1 VVLVYEEKAYRL
13 GALSVSEIFH
23 MSGHSKWSTIKRA
36 KGAADAKRGQ
46 QFTKLSK
53 AITVAA
59 KAGGADPAGN
69 PRLKIA
75 IDAARQA
82 NMPKDNIARA
92 IDRASS
98 SNAAN
103 IDEILYEGYGPGG
116 AAILMEVLTDN
127 RNRTISEV
135 RSLLSK
141 HGGSMGDAGSV
152 AWMFKSQAIIQLPI
166 NGHDAEE
173 ISLVAIEAG
182 ANDIDQ
188 DENTLIVFSDTENIN
203 QVSQALAKYGEA
215 QVDIQPIATNQ
226 LEVDLETQQK
236 LMTLI
241 ELLDEHDDINRV
253 STNAVI

>member
-1 VVLVYEEKAYRL
+1 
-13 GALSVSEIFH
+13 

-53 AITVAA
+53 TITVAA
-59 KAGGADPAGN
+59 KSGGADPAGN

-75 IDAARQA
+75 IDAARAA

-92 IDRASS
+92 IDRATN
-98 SNAAN
+98 SNAEN
-103 IDEILYEGYGPGG
+103 IDEVLYEGYGPGG

-127 RNRTISEV
+127 RNRTIAEV
-135 RSLLSK
+135 RSLLNK

-152 AWMFKSQAIIQLPI
+152 AWMFKSQAVIQLPL
-166 NGHDAEE
+166 NGQDVEE
-173 ISLVAIEAG
+173 ISLAAIEAG

-188 DENTLIVFSDTENIN
+188 DGDMLIVFSDAENLN
-203 QVSQALAKYGEA
+203 QVNQALSVYGEV
-215 QVDIQPIATNQ
+215 QVDIQPIATNE
-226 LEVDLETQQK
+226 LEVDLESQQK
-236 LMTLI
+236 LVTLM

-253 STNAVI
+253 STNAII

>member
-1 VVLVYEEKAYRL
+1 
-13 GALSVSEIFH
+13 

-59 KAGGADPAGN
+59 KSGGADPAGN
-69 PRLKIA
+69 PRLKMA
-75 IDAARQA
+75 MDAARAA

-92 IDRASS
+92 IDRATNNS
-98 SNAAN
+98 AEN
-103 IDEILYEGYGPGG
+103 IDEVLYEGYGPGG

-127 RNRTISEV
+127 RNRTIAEV
-135 RSLLSK
+135 RSLLNK

-152 AWMFKSQAIIQLPI
+152 AWMFKSQAIIQLPLK
-166 NGHDAEE
+166 GQDAEDV
-173 ISLVAIEAG
+173 SLAAIEAG

-188 DENTLIVFSDTENIN
+188 DGDTLIVFSDTENLN
-203 QVSQALAKYGEA
+203 QVNQALSAYGEV
-215 QVDIQPIATNQ
+215 QVDIQPIATNE
-226 LEVDLETQQK
+226 LEVDPESQQK
-236 LMTLI
+236 LVSLM

-253 STNAVI
+253 STNAII

>member
-1 VVLVYEEKAYRL
+1 
-13 GALSVSEIFH
+13 

-59 KAGGADPAGN
+59 KSGGVDPAGN
-69 PRLKIA
+69 PRLKMA
-75 IDAARQA
+75 MDAARAA

-92 IDRASS
+92 IDRATNNS
-98 SNAAN
+98 AEN
-103 IDEILYEGYGPGG
+103 IDKVLYEGYGPGG

-127 RNRTISEV
+127 RNRTIAEV
-135 RSLLSK
+135 RSLLNK

-152 AWMFKSQAIIQLPI
+152 AWMFKSQAIIQLPLK
-166 NGHDAEE
+166 GQDAEDV
-173 ISLVAIEAG
+173 SLAAIEAG

-188 DENTLIVFSDTENIN
+188 DGDTLIVFSDTENLN
-203 QVSQALAKYGEA
+203 QVNQALSAYGEV
-215 QVDIQPIATNQ
+215 QVDIQPIATNE
-226 LEVDLETQQK
+226 LEVDPESQQK
-236 LMTLI
+236 LVSLM

-253 STNAVI
+253 STNAII

>member
-1 VVLVYEEKAYRL
+1 
-13 GALSVSEIFH
+13 

-59 KAGGADPAGN
+59 KSGGADPAGN
-69 PRLKIA
+69 PRLKMA
-75 IDAARQA
+75 MDAARAA

-92 IDRASS
+92 IDRGTNNSVE
-98 SNAAN
+98 N
-103 IDEILYEGYGPGG
+103 IDEVLYEGYGPGG

-127 RNRTISEV
+127 RNRTIAEV
-135 RSLLSK
+135 RSLLNK

-152 AWMFKSQAIIQLPI
+152 AWMFKSQAIIQLPLK
-166 NGHDAEE
+166 GQDAEE
-173 ISLVAIEAG
+173 VSLAAIEAG

-188 DENTLIVFSDTENIN
+188 DGDTLIVFSDTENLT
-203 QVSQALAKYGEA
+203 QVNQALSTYGEI
-215 QVDIQPIATNQ
+215 QVDIQPIATNE
-226 LEVDLETQQK
+226 LEVDPESQQK
-236 LMTLI
+236 LVSLM

-253 STNAVI
+253 STNAII

>member
-1 VVLVYEEKAYRL
+1 
-13 GALSVSEIFH
+13 

-59 KAGGADPAGN
+59 KSGGADPAGN
-69 PRLKIA
+69 PRLKMA
-75 IDAARQA
+75 MDAARAA

-92 IDRASS
+92 IDRATNSS
-98 SNAAN
+98 AEN

-127 RNRTISEV
+127 RNRTIAEV
-135 RSLLSK
+135 RSLLNK

-152 AWMFKSQAIIQLPI
+152 AWMFKSQAIIQLPLK
-166 NGHDAEE
+166 GQDAEE
-173 ISLVAIEAG
+173 ISLAAIEAG

-188 DENTLIVFSDTENIN
+188 DGDMLIVFSDAENLSHVN
-203 QVSQALAKYGEA
+203 QALSAYGEA
-215 QVDIQPIATNQ
+215 QVDIQPVATNE
-226 LEVDLETQQK
+226 LEVDSESQQK
-236 LMTLI
+236 LVSLM

-253 STNAVI
+253 STNAII

>member
-1 VVLVYEEKAYRL
+1 
-13 GALSVSEIFH
+13 

-59 KAGGADPAGN
+59 KSGGTDPAGN

-75 IDAARQA
+75 IDAARSA

-92 IDRASS
+92 IDRASGG
-98 SNAAN
+98 NADN

-127 RNRTISEV
+127 RNRTIAEV
-135 RSLLSK
+135 RSILNK
-141 HGGSMGDAGSV
+141 HGGTMGDAGSV
-152 AWMFKSQAIIQLPI
+152 AWMFKSQAIIQLAI
-166 NGHDAEE
+166 QGGDSEE
-173 ISLVAIEAG
+173 ISMAAIEAG

-188 DENTLIVFSDTENIN
+188 DDDNLIIFSDIDNLN
-203 QVSQALAKYGEA
+203 QVNQALSSYGEA
-215 QVDIQPIATNQ
+215 EVDIQPIPTNQ
-226 LEVDLETQQK
+226 LEVDSETQQK
-236 LMTLI
+236 LLSLI
-241 ELLDEHDDINRV
+241 ELLEEHDDINRV
-253 STNAVI
+253 STNAVL

>member
-1 VVLVYEEKAYRL
+1 
-13 GALSVSEIFH
+13 

-53 AITVAA
+53 TITVAA
-59 KAGGADPAGN
+59 KSGGADLAGN

-75 IDAARQA
+75 IDAARAA

-92 IDRASS
+92 IDRATN
-98 SNAAN
+98 SNAEN
-103 IDEILYEGYGPGG
+103 IDEVLYEGYGPGG

-127 RNRTISEV
+127 RNRTIAEV
-135 RSLLSK
+135 RSLLNK

-152 AWMFKSQAIIQLPI
+152 AWMFKSQAVIQLPL
-166 NGHDAEE
+166 NGQDVEE
-173 ISLVAIEAG
+173 ISLAAIEAG

-188 DENTLIVFSDTENIN
+188 DGDMLIVFSDAENLN
-203 QVSQALAKYGEA
+203 QVNQALSVYGEV
-215 QVDIQPIATNQ
+215 QVDIQPIATNE
-226 LEVDLETQQK
+226 LEVDLESQQK
-236 LMTLI
+236 LVTLM

-253 STNAVI
+253 STNAII

>member
-1 VVLVYEEKAYRL
+1 
-13 GALSVSEIFH
+13 

-59 KAGGADPAGN
+59 KSGGADPAGN
-69 PRLKIA
+69 PRLKMA
-75 IDAARQA
+75 MDAARAA

-92 IDRASS
+92 IDRATNNS
-98 SNAAN
+98 AEN
-103 IDEILYEGYGPGG
+103 IDEVLYEGYGPGG

-127 RNRTISEV
+127 RNRTIAEV
-135 RSLLSK
+135 RSLLNK

-152 AWMFKSQAIIQLPI
+152 AWMFKSQAIIQLPLK
-166 NGHDAEE
+166 GQDAEE
-173 ISLVAIEAG
+173 VSLAAIEAG

-188 DENTLIVFSDTENIN
+188 DGDTLIVFSDTENLT
-203 QVSQALAKYGEA
+203 QVNQALSTYGEI
-215 QVDIQPIATNQ
+215 QVDIQPIATNE
-226 LEVDLETQQK
+226 LEVDPESQQK
-236 LMTLI
+236 LVSLM

-253 STNAVI
+253 STNAII

>member
-1 VVLVYEEKAYRL
+1 
-13 GALSVSEIFH
+13 

-59 KAGGADPAGN
+59 KSGGADPAGN
-69 PRLKIA
+69 PRLKMA
-75 IDAARQA
+75 MDAARAA

-92 IDRASS
+92 IDRATNNS
-98 SNAAN
+98 AEN
-103 IDEILYEGYGPGG
+103 IDEVLYEGYGPGG

-127 RNRTISEV
+127 RNRTIAEV
-135 RSLLSK
+135 RSLLNK

-152 AWMFKSQAIIQLPI
+152 AWMFKSQAIIQLPLK
-166 NGHDAEE
+166 GQDAEE
-173 ISLVAIEAG
+173 VSLAAIEAG

-188 DENTLIVFSDTENIN
+188 DGDTLIVFSDTENLN
-203 QVSQALAKYGEA
+203 QVNQALSAYGEV
-215 QVDIQPIATNQ
+215 QVDIQPIATNE
-226 LEVDLETQQK
+226 LEVDPESQQK
-236 LMTLI
+236 LVSLM

-253 STNAVI
+253 STNAII

>member
-1 VVLVYEEKAYRL
+1 
-13 GALSVSEIFH
+13 

-59 KAGGADPAGN
+59 KSGGADPAGN
-69 PRLKIA
+69 PRLKMA
-75 IDAARQA
+75 MDAARAA

-92 IDRASS
+92 IDRATNSS
-98 SNAAN
+98 AEN

-127 RNRTISEV
+127 RNRTIAEV
-135 RSLLSK
+135 RSLLNK

-152 AWMFKSQAIIQLPI
+152 AWMFKSQAIIQLPLK
-166 NGHDAEE
+166 GQDAEE
-173 ISLVAIEAG
+173 ISLAAIEAG

-188 DENTLIVFSDTENIN
+188 DGDMLIVFSDTENLSQVN
-203 QVSQALAKYGEA
+203 QTLSAYGEA
-215 QVDIQPIATNQ
+215 QVDIQPVATNE
-226 LEVDLETQQK
+226 LEVDPESQQK
-236 LMTLI
+236 LVSLM

-253 STNAVI
+253 STNAII

>member
-1 VVLVYEEKAYRL
+1 
-13 GALSVSEIFH
+13 

-59 KAGGADPAGN
+59 KSGGVDPAGN
-69 PRLKIA
+69 PRLKMA
-75 IDAARQA
+75 MDAARAA

-92 IDRASS
+92 IDRATNNS
-98 SNAAN
+98 AEN
-103 IDEILYEGYGPGG
+103 IDEVLYEGYGPGG

-127 RNRTISEV
+127 RNRTIAEV
-135 RSLLSK
+135 RSLLNK

-152 AWMFKSQAIIQLPI
+152 AWMFKSQAIIQLPLK
-166 NGHDAEE
+166 GQDAEE
-173 ISLVAIEAG
+173 VSLAAIEAG

-188 DENTLIVFSDTENIN
+188 DGDTLIVFSDTENLN
-203 QVSQALAKYGEA
+203 QVNQALSAYGEV
-215 QVDIQPIATNQ
+215 QVDIQPIATNE
-226 LEVDLETQQK
+226 LEVDPESQQK
-236 LMTLI
+236 LVSLM

-253 STNAVI
+253 STNAII

>member
-1 VVLVYEEKAYRL
+1 
-13 GALSVSEIFH
+13 

-59 KAGGADPAGN
+59 KSGGVDPAGN

-92 IDRASS
+92 IDRAAS
-98 SNAAN
+98 SNAEN
-103 IDEILYEGYGPGG
+103 IDEVLYEGYGPGG

-127 RNRTISEV
+127 RNRTIAEV
-135 RSLLSK
+135 RSLLNK
-141 HGGSMGDAGSV
+141 HGGTMGDAGSV
-152 AWMFKSQAIIQLPI
+152 AWMFKSQAIIQLAI
-166 NGHDAEE
+166 NGHDVEE
-173 ISLVAIEAG
+173 VSLAAIEAG

-188 DENTLIVFSDTENIN
+188 DGDTLVVFCDIENLGL
-203 QVSQALAKYGEA
+203 VSQALSSYGEA
-215 QVDIQPIATNQ
+215 TVDIQPIATNQ
-226 LEVDLETQQK
+226 LEIDDEAHQK
-236 LMTLI
+236 LTTLM